1 MAGKYSIATYHIA
14 NRSPPLDS
22 VLISAPRN
30 LRVLGVLYVKACH
43 LLTEC
48 FVVQAGRY

>member
-1 MAGKYSIATYHIA
+1 
-14 NRSPPLDS
+14 
-22 VLISAPRN
+22 VLQTALPQKSSLRISAV
-30 LRVLGVLYVKACH
+30 LRALYVKACH

>member
-30 LRVLGVLYVKACH
+30 LRVLGVSAVDRFH
-43 LLTEC
+43 T
-48 FVVQAGRY
+48 